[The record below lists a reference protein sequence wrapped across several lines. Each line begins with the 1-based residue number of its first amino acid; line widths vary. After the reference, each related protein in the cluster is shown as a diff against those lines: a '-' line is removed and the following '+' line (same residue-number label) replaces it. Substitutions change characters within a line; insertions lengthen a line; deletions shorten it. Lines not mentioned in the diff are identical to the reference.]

1 MQGAQRNTLVPRLR
15 LREVL
20 SLPLSSENSNHSK
33 YQLRVGP
40 FLAAAVRVM
49 GVVVAVD
56 HTNYIVTIDD
66 SSAVVPIHGSS
77 LESRSFI
84 PYKIGQL
91 LEVVGEV
98 CHQESRAIV
107 AHSIYIREDPMHEMS
122 FQLEIISCSR
132 ECYFSEYFRPKPDT
146 TKPPD
151 DAGPA
156 DVENYIRARGSASL
170 RDLQERFQ
178 GLRGLTDILGNLML
192 TGLLYEKGDQYFPL

>member
-151 DAGPA
+151 DGKR
-156 DVENYIRARGSASL
+156 VVCLKFLTTHKTQNKIKQKKRAQRMWKTIFELEAVLPFAISKNGFKAL
-170 RDLQERFQ
+170 EA
-178 GLRGLTDILGNLML
+178 
-192 TGLLYEKGDQYFPL
+192 